1 MPLENT
7 VTITAEHLEH
17 NVLKL
22 SLAGRLDLEGVNTID
37 DTFTQMIAYPTQA
50 VLIDM
55 QKVNFLASFGIRLLL
70 INAKALYN
78 RGGKMALYNVEPN
91 IAKVLEISGLDKL
104 IPVHPEMTSAQSWIS
119 STI

>member
-1 MPLENT
+1 MQLENT
-7 VTITAEHLEH
+7 VKITAERLEH
-17 NVLKL
+17 NLSKL
-22 SLAGRLDLEGVNTID
+22 SLSGRLDLEGVNSID
-37 DTFTQMIAYPTQA
+37 HTFSQMIAYPTQA

-70 INAKALYN
+70 INAKALYS

-104 IPVHPEMTSAQSWIS
+104 IPVHSDMLSAQAWIL
-119 STI
+119 STN